1 MAARK
6 KEPIAKAVTDK
17 PERFRMSE
25 MGNLG
30 LNIFNGV
37 SSNELKRELNFPNS
51 VNTFREMSYH
61 PTINAGLTLFEN
73 IISKATWKFNPPE
86 NATEEEKNQAKLVE
100 SMMHDME
107 TPWSEFIKDALSAN
121 RFGFSVH
128 EKVFRK
134 RYQSNGSLYNDGLV
148 GWKKLPIRAQESID
162 KFVFS
167 EDGNEIIGVKQNLS
181 RLNNDGN
188 RFVRRS
194 SNEVI
199 IPRSK
204 FILFRT
210 GNHRGDPYGKSPLR
224 EVYLAWKFL
233 VAFEEMEATGVAK
246 DLQGIPVLYMPAQYL
261 AADSSPEVQ
270 AIRSY
275 YENALRN
282 MQAGSQSA
290 VILPQIFDEV
300 SKQPLFKL
308 ELLSVDGKKA
318 FDIDKIK
325 NYYKNLIFTGMVS
338 DILQLGQS
346 STGSFALG
354 SIKNS
359 MSGNYAER
367 LLKEIVDV
375 LNRELVRTTY
385 ELNGWNIERMGS
397 FDYDDLDA
405 VDLETFSKLVQRV
418 ASVGL
423 VEVDREILNAV
434 RKNIGVDP
442 LPEDMEPQTDIMTGN
457 SSRASDGLAKGS
469 GNGTSD
475 SVAGTD
481 TSSTNLDNA
490 A

>member
-1 MAARK
+1 MATRK
-6 KEPIAKAVTDK
+6 KEPVAKAMDT
-17 PERFRMSE
+17 PERFKLGE

-30 LNIFNGV
+30 VSIFNGV

-61 PTINAGLTLFEN
+61 PAINAGLTLFEN

-86 NATEEEKNQAKLVE
+86 NATEEEKNQAKLIQ
-100 SMMHDME
+100 SMMHDMDS
-107 TPWSEFIKDALSAN
+107 PWSEFIKDALSAN

-134 RYQSNGSLYNDGLV
+134 RYRSNGSIYNDGLV
-148 GWKKLPIRAQESID
+148 GWKKLPIRAQESIE
-162 KFVFS
+162 KFIFS
-167 EDGNEIIGVKQNLS
+167 EDGNDIIGVRQNLS
-181 RLNNDGN
+181 RLNNGIN
-188 RFVRRS
+188 RFIGRNSEAIV
-194 SNEVI
+194 
-199 IPRSK
+199 IPRNK

-224 EVYLAWKFL
+224 EVYLSWKFL

-261 AADSSPEVQ
+261 AEDAVPEVQ
-270 AIRSY
+270 TIRTY

-290 VILPQIFDEV
+290 VILPQIFDEI

-308 ELLSVDGKKA
+308 DLLGADGKKS

-338 DILQLGQS
+338 DILQMGQS

-397 FDYDDLDA
+397 FDYDDLDS
-405 VDLETFSKLVQRV
+405 VDLETYSKLVQRV

-423 VEVDREILNAV
+423 VEVDRSILNSV
-434 RKNIGVDP
+434 RKSIGVDP
-442 LPEDMEPQTDIMTGN
+442 LPEDIEPQTDIMTGN
-457 SSRASDGLAKGS
+457 RSKASAGMAKGS

-475 SVAGTD
+475 FVAGTD
-481 TSSTNLDNA
+481 NSSMNLDNTA
-490 A
+490 